1 MDEKKLDETLKNVAS
16 NPQNRDPENTLEI
29 GQALTSWSSSIQQML
44 NGRFG
49 KDKVVHL
56 LIMSPTGRESSL
68 SWISS
73 ANFQSV
79 KAILEA
85 LQQRVK
91 YLEEHQIV
99 IDPRHFGG

>member
-1 MDEKKLDETLKNVAS
+1 MDEKKLDEALKNVAS

-49 KDKVVHL
+49 KDNVIHL
-56 LIMSPTGRESSL
+56 LIMAPTGRETTL

-73 ANFQSV
+73 ADFKSV

-85 LQQRVK
+85 LQQRIK
-91 YLEEHQIV
+91 HLEEHQIV
-99 IDPRHFGG
+99 IDPLHFGG